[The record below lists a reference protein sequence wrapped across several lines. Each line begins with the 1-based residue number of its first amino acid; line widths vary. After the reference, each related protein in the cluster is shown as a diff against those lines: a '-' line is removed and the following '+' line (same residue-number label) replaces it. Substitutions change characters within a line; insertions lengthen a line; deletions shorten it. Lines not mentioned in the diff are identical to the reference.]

1 MLRRAGSRDRP
12 GAQPKLRTGDSSV
25 PFGSMGSSPPPPPP
39 SYPPVPPPPPPQP
52 PPPGPPPRRATLRWG
67 LGDAV
72 LAFVLA
78 IVGAIVVTQIVIGVT
93 GTKQLPGGGYP
104 ETAAIIGATVA
115 GQYGA
120 WFLWMLLVSK
130 RKGIGTLRADFGF
143 VVDLARDW
151 VTIAIGFGLEIAA
164 GIALYPITH
173 LVKKT
178 PQQVV
183 HDLDTAHGPK
193 LTILVVTA
201 IVVAP
206 AVEELFFRGLLLRA
220 LQRRVSAPLAVA
232 IAALAFGLTHLLF
245 DFGSGAVLPAL
256 VFLGLVSGSL
266 AVRSGNLSRSIL
278 LHAGFNLVAVL
289 AVLTN
294 H

>member
-1 MLRRAGSRDRP
+1 
-12 GAQPKLRTGDSSV
+12 V
-25 PFGSMGSSPPPPPP
+25 
-39 SYPPVPPPPPPQP
+39 
-52 PPPGPPPRRATLRWG
+52 RWG
-67 LGDAV
+67 LGDAL

-78 IVGAIVVTQIVIGVT
+78 VAGAIVVTQITIAVT
-93 GTKQLPGGGYP
+93 GTKALPGGGYP

-115 GQYGA
+115 GQYGV
-120 WFLWMLLVSK
+120 WFLWMLVVSR

-151 VTIAIGFGLEIAA
+151 ATIAMGFGLEIAA
-164 GIALYPITH
+164 GIALFPITH
-173 LVKKT
+173 FVHHT

-193 LTILVVTA
+193 LVILVVTA

-206 AVEELFFRGLLLRA
+206 VVEELFFRGLLLRA

-245 DFGSGAVLPAL
+245 DFGAGAVLPAL
-256 VFLGLVSGSL
+256 IGLGLLSGCL
-266 AVRSGNLSRSIL
+266 AVRTGNLSRSIL

>member
-1 MLRRAGSRDRP
+1 
-12 GAQPKLRTGDSSV
+12 
-25 PFGSMGSSPPPPPP
+25 
-39 SYPPVPPPPPPQP
+39 
-52 PPPGPPPRRATLRWG
+52 LRWG

-93 GTKQLPGGGYP
+93 GTQRLSDGSYP

-143 VVDLARDW
+143 VVDVAHDW
-151 VTIAIGFGLEIAA
+151 SMIAIGFGFEIAA
-164 GIALYPITH
+164 GIVLFPITN
-173 LVKKT
+173 LLKKT

-183 HDLDTAHGPK
+183 HDLDTAHGAK
-193 LTILVVTA
+193 LVILVVTA
-201 IVVAP
+201 LVVAP
-206 AVEELFFRGLLLRA
+206 VVEELFFRGLLLRA
-220 LQRRVSAPLAVA
+220 LQRRVSAPIAVA
-232 IAALAFGLTHLLF
+232 IAALAFGLTHVLF
-245 DFGSGAVLPAL
+245 DFGSGAVMPAL
-256 VFLGLVSGSL
+256 VALGLVSGYF
-266 AVRSGNLSRSIL
+266 AVRTGNLSRSIL